1 MKTQVMTFNISNTF
15 EEWVETFDSHREMQA
30 AAGMT
35 PLFRGPQENDP
46 QKVCVVIQ
54 VEDDAK
60 VAAFMA
66 ENEASILELGRI
78 PHTTESN
85 TYLWSTHSLNGSVP
99 EYRLGHYCRSIW
111 LGKLF

>member
-15 EEWVETFDSHREMQA
+15 EEWVETFNSHCQLQV

-35 PLFRGPQENDP
+35 PLFRGPQEDDP

-66 ENEASILELGRI
+66 ENEASILEPDHIL
-78 PHTTESN
+78 HTTESN
-85 TYLWSTHSLNGSVP
+85 AYL
-99 EYRLGHYCRSIW
+99 
-111 LGKLF
+111 